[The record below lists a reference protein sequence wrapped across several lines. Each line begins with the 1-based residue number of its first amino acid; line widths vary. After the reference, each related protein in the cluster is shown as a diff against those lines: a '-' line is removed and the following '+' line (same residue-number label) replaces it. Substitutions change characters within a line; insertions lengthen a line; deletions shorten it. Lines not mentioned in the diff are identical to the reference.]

1 MSYTEKLLKSRAK
14 ERQIPSYVSNADSH
28 TLTICVLVSSCPRV
42 HKIASVAW
50 LAVLLPFA
58 SLSNVR

>member
-1 MSYTEKLLKSRAK
+1 MSYPEKLLKSRAK
-14 ERQIPSYVSNADSH
+14 ERQIPSYVLNAGSH
-28 TLTICVLVSSCPRV
+28 PLTIRVLVSSCPRV